1 MMASER
7 VNNVD
12 SILAHRI
19 TLAEVFARW
28 DKCVDATCNHNP
40 EAGELLEEAADGALQ
55 YIMQNRPALERFEL
69 ERAAREACGVDEW
82 TPVRLFASNDE
93 PERMLV
99 YYGGTDC
106 QVVEIVEVGRG
117 WTPEVGK

>member
-1 MMASER
+1 MTAPKP
-7 VNNVD
+7 
-12 SILAHRI
+12 
-19 TLAEVFARW
+19 TLAEVLRAS
-28 DKCVDATCNHNP
+28 DAI
-40 EAGELLEEAADGALQ
+40 DGAGPERDVLRELAALKALAWVNL
-55 YIMQNRPALERFEL
+55 NRPALERFEL
-69 ERAAREACGVDEW
+69 ERAAREVCGVDEW